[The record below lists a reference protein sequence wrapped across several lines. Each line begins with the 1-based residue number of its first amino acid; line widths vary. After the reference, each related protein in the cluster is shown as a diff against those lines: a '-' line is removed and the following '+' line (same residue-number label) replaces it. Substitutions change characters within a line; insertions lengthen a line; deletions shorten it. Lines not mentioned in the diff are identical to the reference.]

1 MRSVS
6 IVRYINQKYIN
17 NIYISSCTVIYSI
30 QTKENNKIKESNS
43 RPKIHRHTDVIK
55 YTGHTSYTWLPQKNS
70 TRHDL
75 DVYPNM
81 TTIISTR
88 YYANYSEDETN
99 VTTQTG
105 NDTSEVNYPMPK
117 INSTTTALLGVDANM
132 NTVFTPRYDINYSKM
147 DEANATTQTGNDTSE
162 VKYPIRKLNS
172 TTTILLGVH
181 GNMNTVFSQRYDG
194 NCSEIEELNAT
205 RIPEDEISKN
215 QYPINEIRSM
225 KRPALFRGTS
235 R

>member
-1 MRSVS
+1 MKR
-6 IVRYINQKYIN
+6 N
-17 NIYISSCTVIYSI
+17 T
-30 QTKENNKIKESNS
+30 KIKENTGHL
-43 RPKIHRHTDVIK
+43 KIHRHADVIK
-55 YTGHTSYTWLPQKNS
+55 HTGHTSYTRLPQTNS

-117 INSTTTALLGVDANM
+117 INSTTTTLLGVDANM

-147 DEANATTQTGNDTSE
+147 DEANATSQTGNDTSE
-162 VKYPIRKLNS
+162 VRYPIRKLNS

-181 GNMNTVFSQRYDG
+181 RNMSTVFSQRYDG
-194 NCSEIEELNAT
+194 NCSKIEELNAT
-205 RIPEDEISKN
+205 RIPGDEISKN

-225 KRPALFRGTS
+225 KRPALVGSRGIFR
-235 R
+235 